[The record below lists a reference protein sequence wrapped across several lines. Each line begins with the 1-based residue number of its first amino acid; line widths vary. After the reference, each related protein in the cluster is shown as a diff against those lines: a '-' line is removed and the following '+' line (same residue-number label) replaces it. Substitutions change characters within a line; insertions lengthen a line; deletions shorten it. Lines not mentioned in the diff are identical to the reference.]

1 QAARQKYQQLSQLP
15 RDSAVVLTLMTGF
28 SLALC
33 AVFVVDPVYF
43 AGAIGTGA
51 VLTFAAACWV
61 FWGSALVYFGSWKR
75 IPVITLIVLLA
86 LISSFFNDNHDVR
99 VVVRDEFVRP
109 TLRQALLDWSSRIT
123 TKYPEQRVHP
133 LFIVA

>member
-1 QAARQKYQQLSQLP
+1 LLRCCP
-15 RDSAVVLTLMTGF
+15 VGVLTLMSGF
-28 SLALC
+28 SLRLF

-75 IPVITLIVLLA
+75 IPVITLIVLLV
-86 LISSFFNDNHDVR
+86 LISSLFNDNHDVR
-99 VVVRDEFVRP
+99 VLTRDEFSRP
-109 TLRQALLDWSSRIT
+109 TLRQALLDWNSQIT
-123 TKYPEQRVHP
+123 MKY
-133 LFIVA
+133 